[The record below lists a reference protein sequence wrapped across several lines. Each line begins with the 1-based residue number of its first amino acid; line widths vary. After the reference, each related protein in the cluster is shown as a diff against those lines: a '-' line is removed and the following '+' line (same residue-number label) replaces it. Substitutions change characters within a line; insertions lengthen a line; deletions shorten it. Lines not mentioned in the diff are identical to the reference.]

1 MTARQHR
8 IYFLLQ
14 VAAHRLRTDADNALI
29 EAAGVTTAQAAVL
42 SLVAG
47 ADNPTQRSIAAAL
60 GQNESAMTATV
71 ARLQKAG
78 LLKRTRSTQD
88 RRAWALA
95 LTAKGRRALDKATT
109 PFERINARLDD
120 AIAEIGAGKLAD
132 ALQAIAGPHEKDAS
146 V

>member
-14 VAAHRLRTDADNALI
+14 VAAHRLRTDADSALI
-29 EAAGVTTAQAAVL
+29 EAAGVTAAQAAVL

-47 ADNPTQRSIAAAL
+47 ADNPTQRGIAAAL

-71 ARLQKAG
+71 ARLEKAG

-88 RRAWALA
+88 RRTWMLA
-95 LTAKGRRALDKATT
+95 LTATGRRALDKVTE

-120 AIAEIGAGKLAD
+120 AIAEIGAGRLAD
-132 ALQAIAGPHEKDAS
+132 ALQAIAGPHKKDAPA
-146 V
+146 